1 MRNKRRKV
9 SFPDI
14 VIIFL
19 SIVLG
24 ISILITVHTI
34 RDASGTYYDD
44 ESSLYYNLSDEDYVR
59 LADRYYNTA
68 VGNEE
73 DPRVKKVADYYAV
86 GRYFEKAF
94 FANAFEKAG
103 DTKRAELCRS
113 QMNEIEPQMGQF
125 ASEKQKILSL
135 FD

>member
-103 DTKRAELCRS
+103 DTKRAELWRS